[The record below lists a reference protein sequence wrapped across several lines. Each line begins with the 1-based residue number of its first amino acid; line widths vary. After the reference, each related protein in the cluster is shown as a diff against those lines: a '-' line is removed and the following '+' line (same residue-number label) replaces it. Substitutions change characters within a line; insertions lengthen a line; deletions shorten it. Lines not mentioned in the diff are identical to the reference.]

1 MCQSVPPSFATLPSV
16 NRISEIGLKRRGG
29 GQIESQAKNI
39 FRKLFA
45 GFRVDTLNLIYQAK
59 IMNLIAAALIVLG
72 LLLFV
77 FGGLWFLVAAFRES
91 IWWGLACLLIPIVQL
106 FFLIVHWPEAKKP
119 FLLQL
124 AAFAVFIVGFIIAP
138 QTLHR

>member
-1 MCQSVPPSFATLPSV
+1 M
-16 NRISEIGLKRRGG
+16 
-29 GQIESQAKNI
+29 
-39 FRKLFA
+39 
-45 GFRVDTLNLIYQAK
+45 D
-59 IMNLIAAALIVLG
+59 LIAPALIVLG

-91 IWWGLACLLIPIVQL
+91 IWWGLACLFIPIVQL